1 MENYCFAC
9 GPLNPY
15 GLKLKIEVKPNGES
29 YVEFVPRRE
38 YEGYHGIMHGGITST
53 ILDEIMVYACK
64 SYSVDVVTAK
74 MEVRFLKPVPIGR
87 KLVAK
92 GKVIEKR
99 GKAYLTEGEIKG
111 EDGSILAR
119 AKGTFF
125 PIKISDI

>member
-64 SYSVDVVTAK
+64 SYGVDVVTAK

-92 GKVIEKR
+92 GKVIEKK
-99 GKAYLTEGEIKG
+99 GKAYFTEGEIRG
-111 EDGSILAR
+111 ENGSILAR